1 MSEKK
6 NEPRRSNF
14 ESIEILRSKVKDGTF
29 REILED
35 WKWIF
40 SYSKKYKGAIAFYVV
55 LGILSSTVALASSVA
70 TKYLIDI
77 IIEQKTQM
85 IGWLAAIMVGGLVF
99 SLVFNGLVSAISAK
113 IAIDVHNDIQADI
126 FERIMDADWLAM
138 SNYSSGDILN
148 RFNGDV
154 SMVSSN
160 AISWLPTVII
170 SAYNFTATFLVLFY
184 YDWIMAVL
192 ALVSAPVLLL
202 MSKTIAK
209 KQREYGTRMRQMS
222 SSMMTFEAETFYNYD
237 TVKSFGISRQ
247 YGGKMRQWQK
257 KYRKLAL
264 EYNWFSIKTT
274 TMITLLNSLVQML
287 AFGYCVFQLWNGG
300 ITYGTMTLFL
310 QQRSKLSSAFH
321 SVLSVVPSFLDAS
334 VSAHRIREL
343 VELPMEGQNE
353 GCCVMD
359 EYAEEGLGICM
370 EDVHFGYVE
379 GQSVIQKSDF
389 LACPGEIIGLV
400 GPSGEGKTTM
410 IRLILGLISPEE
422 GKASLVAG
430 NGHEVTLQVET
441 RHLFSYVPQGN
452 TIISGTIAENLRMVK
467 EDALDEELVEAL
479 KAACAWE
486 FVTKLPKGIHTNV
499 GERGK
504 GLSEGQAQ
512 RVAIARALL
521 RNAPI
526 LLLDEATS
534 ALDATTERQVLQNI
548 MERCPNKTCIVTTH
562 RPSVLNLCKRV
573 YRVKD
578 ASVTEL
584 DEKEAGRL
592 AMDY

>member
-1 MSEKK
+1 
-6 NEPRRSNF
+6 
-14 ESIEILRSKVKDGTF
+14 
-29 REILED
+29 
-35 WKWIF
+35 
-40 SYSKKYKGAIAFYVV
+40 
-55 LGILSSTVALASSVA
+55 
-70 TKYLIDI
+70 
-77 IIEQKTQM
+77 
-85 IGWLAAIMVGGLVF
+85 
-99 SLVFNGLVSAISAK
+99 
-113 IAIDVHNDIQADI
+113 
-126 FERIMDADWLAM
+126 
-138 SNYSSGDILN
+138 
-148 RFNGDV
+148 
-154 SMVSSN
+154 
-160 AISWLPTVII
+160 
-170 SAYNFTATFLVLFY
+170 
-184 YDWIMAVL
+184 
-192 ALVSAPVLLL
+192 
-202 MSKTIAK
+202 
-209 KQREYGTRMRQMS
+209 MRQMS

-237 TVKSFGISRQ
+237 TVKSFGVSRQ

-274 TMITLLNSLVQML
+274 TMITLLNSLVQMA

-321 SVLSVVPSFLDAS
+321 NVLSVVPSFLDAS

-353 GCCVMD
+353 GYCVMD
-359 EYAEEGLGICM
+359 AYAEEGLGICM

-379 GQSVIQKSDF
+379 GQSVIQESNF

-452 TIISGTIAENLRMVK
+452 TILSGTIAENLRMVK
-467 EDALDEELVEAL
+467 EDASDEELEDAL

-534 ALDATTERQVLQNI
+534 ALDVTTERQVLSNI

-592 AMDY
+592 AIDY